1 MTKKLF
7 RDDALEAQ
15 KSNWIG
21 NVILLRPFSF
31 TVLTGFAA
39 FFAIILLLFLF
50 FGSYTKRSTVMGQL
64 MPNTGLIRVYAKE
77 GGIVTEKFVKE
88 GQTVKKDQ
96 PLYAVSLTRFSD
108 SGNYNQS
115 LEQQINIKQGTL
127 DSDKQKS
134 LDLHQNTYSQ
144 TESEISALSL
154 EIDKLNMLLEE
165 QKQRLHLAKQNV
177 DRYQELRN
185 KDYIST
191 EDFQLKQDAY
201 LDQKLRLQSYE
212 REKIAKQSELANKRI
227 FLKSLSSKLSTDL
240 SNLDRQIATN
250 RQELIENKAKNSLV
264 IKANGTGVVASI
276 NAQIGQQ
283 VSQNVPLLNIVPE
296 KSTLY
301 AHLYVPSSAIGF
313 IKKGQP
319 VKLRFQAF
327 PYQKFGQ
334 VNGEIIS
341 ISDTTM
347 NSQELMSMGE
357 LSQAGEAQQNDAIYL
372 VKVKLASQDIKVY
385 GESRPFKV
393 GMAFEADILQEKRKL
408 YEWVLEPLYS
418 ISGKI

>member
-7 RDDALEAQ
+7 RDDAIEAQ

-21 NVILLRPFSF
+21 NVVLLRPFSF
-31 TVLTGFAA
+31 TVLTSFAA
-39 FFAIILLLFLF
+39 FFAIILLLFIF

-96 PLYAVSLTRFSD
+96 PLYEVSLTRFSD

-154 EIDKLNMLLEE
+154 EIEKLNMLLEE

-177 DRYQELRN
+177 DRYQELRD

-212 REKIAKQSELANKRI
+212 REKIAKQSELSNKRI
-227 FLKSLSSKLSTDL
+227 FLKSLASKLSTDL

-264 IKANGTGVVASI
+264 IKANGTGVVTSI
-276 NAQIGQQ
+276 NAEIGQQ

-296 KSTLY
+296 KSTLF

-334 VNGEIIS
+334 VNGEIVS
-341 ISDTTM
+341 ISETTM

-357 LSQAGEAQQNDAIYL
+357 LSQGGEAQQNDAIYL
-372 VKVKLASQDIKVY
+372 VKVKLANQDIKVY